1 MFREPLSRSPLELPQ
16 GQAYPGKTS
25 SPDRP
30 EQDVRPTA
38 ALAHRS

>member
-16 GQAYPGKTS
+16 GQAYPEKTPS
-25 SPDRP
+25 LGRP
-30 EQDVRPTA
+30 EQDARPTP